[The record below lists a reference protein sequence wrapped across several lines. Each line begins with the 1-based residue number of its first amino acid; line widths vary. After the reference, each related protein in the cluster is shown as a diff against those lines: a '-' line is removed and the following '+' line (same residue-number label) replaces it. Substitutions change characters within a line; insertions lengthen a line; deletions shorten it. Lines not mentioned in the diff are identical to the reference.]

1 MRVRGGLVVLGSVA
15 VLSCSGEEQRP
26 VRTED
31 QKAALGGEVAAR
43 VGPQTIPLSV
53 VASVAE
59 AQKTSARDA
68 VRKVVDD
75 EIAASAARE
84 RGLDQS
90 VPASWR
96 LVAARARFAS
106 DRLFEEARAQGLPT
120 DQEVAVLSERHWVE
134 VDRPPSVRVIHAIV
148 LRPKDAALVATARRV
163 AEDVRAAVAPASD
176 EELEAKAKAV
186 DHDPKLE
193 IRVERLPAF
202 TADGWFTEGGGR
214 LDETFSRAAFALAS
228 VGATSAV
235 VESGFGFHVI
245 RLLEQVP
252 EKRMPFETR
261 RLAFAEEVYSLRARE
276 LLATRLKALRTTNE
290 VVVSP
295 AAEQLMRTVKLSRE
309 TTRATPGE
317 P

>member
-1 MRVRGGLVVLGSVA
+1 MRIRRGLVVIGSLA
-15 VLSCSGEEQRP
+15 VLSCSGEGHRP
-26 VRTED
+26 TRTED
-31 QKAALGGEVAAR
+31 HNAALGGEVAAR
-43 VGPQTIPLSV
+43 VGAQAIPLSV
-53 VASVAE
+53 VASVAD
-59 AQKTSARDA
+59 AQRVSVRDA

-84 RGLDQS
+84 RGLDQH

-120 DQEVAVLSERHWVE
+120 DQEVAALSERHWAE

-148 LRPKDAALVATARRV
+148 VRPKDADLATSARRL
-163 AEDVRAAVAPASD
+163 AEDVRAAVSPAND
-176 EELEAKAKAV
+176 QQIEATAKAV
-186 DHDPKLE
+186 AHDPKLE

-202 TADGWFTEGGGR
+202 TADGWVTEGGGR
-214 LDETFSRAAFALAS
+214 MDETFSRAAFALAP

-245 RLLEQVP
+245 RLLERLP

-276 LLATRLKALRTTNE
+276 LLATRLKAIRATNE

-309 TTRATPGE
+309 TTE